1 MLNPFAKIFGSSNDR
16 VIKKMMRH
24 VIDANNLEEDL
35 SKKPD
40 SYFLELKSE
49 LKEIYFQSNKDIYS
63 ILPLAFAAVR
73 EASKRTLG
81 LRHFD
86 SQMLGGIS
94 LAEGNIAEMKTGEGK
109 TLVATLPA
117 YLNSVIGNKA
127 DTSNSK

>member
-24 VIDANNLEEDL
+24 VNDANNLEKDL
-35 SKKPD
+35 SEKPD
-40 SYFLELKSE
+40 AYFSNLKSE
-49 LKEIYFQSNKDIYS
+49 LKDLYDNSDKDIYA
-63 ILPLAFAAVR
+63 ILPLAFASVR
-73 EASKRTLG
+73 EASKRTIG

-109 TLVATLPA
+109 TLVATLTA
-117 YLNSVIGNKA
+117 
-127 DTSNSK
+127 

>member
-40 SYFLELKSE
+40 DYFLELKSK
-49 LKEIYFQSNKDIYS
+49 LKEIYIQNNKDIYS
-63 ILPLAFAAVR
+63 ILPTAFAAVR

-109 TLVATLPA
+109 TLVATIPII
-117 YLNSVIGNKA
+117 LNYIS
-127 DTSNSK
+127 